1 MQRPPLLPAPAGAW
15 RWPVSMPILKTFLV
29 EDSPVIRESLA
40 ATLEE
45 LAGVHVVGFAEDEAG
60 AASWLA
66 LPGHRAQLM
75 IVDIFLKAGSGLG
88 VLRTARSLA
97 PAITL
102 VVLSN
107 YATPDVRRRCL
118 ELGADVVFDKSGEID
133 ALIDY
138 CTALA
143 AARPAPTQ

>member
-1 MQRPPLLPAPAGAW
+1 MSLLNTY
-15 RWPVSMPILKTFLV
+15 IV
-29 EDSPVIRESLA
+29 EDSPVICESLA

-45 LAGVHVVGFAEDEAG
+45 LAGVHVVGFAADEAT

-66 LPGHRAQLM
+66 EPGHCAELM
-75 IVDIFLKAGSGLG
+75 IVDLFLKAGSGLG

-97 PAITL
+97 PSITL

-138 CTALA
+138 CTALGA
-143 AARPAPTQ
+143 APAAPPQ